1 MKARILGT
9 ALVALCAAPAAL
21 AQTPA
26 NSPTSTYTVSKTPFG
41 HPSLEGIW
49 TSNFMTILEGS
60 PDVPLVLPEKEAKDF
75 VDKAVHAFAERSE
88 RGLDP
93 ELPEIARAT
102 EGLPIVRGERRT
114 RTVVQPAS
122 GVLPYTEEAR
132 KESKAGPVTKRYDNP
147 EERPAWERCLVGMAV
162 PPVTQV
168 GAGSLNPR
176 QIFQTSPEQII
187 IHSEYGDE
195 ARIIPFATTH
205 KPKVLHN
212 SALGDSIARW
222 EGETL
227 VIETV
232 SLPEVDRVRLVSNLV
247 VTKNSKV
254 IERFT
259 RLSDNELLY
268 QYTVE
273 DPAIYTAPW
282 QAEYSLYRTD
292 QRMFESSCHE
302 GNYSLAN
309 VLKGGRAVDR
319 RQLSDKQP

>member
-1 MKARILGT
+1 
-9 ALVALCAAPAAL
+9 
-21 AQTPA
+21 
-26 NSPTSTYTVSKTPFG
+26 
-41 HPSLEGIW
+41 
-49 TSNFMTILEGS
+49 MTILEGS
-60 PDVPLVLPEKEAKDF
+60 PDVPLVLPEKEAQEF
-75 VDKAVHAFAERSE
+75 VNRAVEAFAERTE
-88 RGLDP
+88 KGLDP

-122 GVLPYTEEAR
+122 GILPYTAEAR

-176 QIFQTSPEQII
+176 QIFQTSPDQII

-205 KPKVLHN
+205 KPKVLHTT
-212 SALGDSIARW
+212 LGDSIARW

-227 VIETV
+227 VIETI

-247 VTKNSKV
+247 VTKDSKV
-254 IERFT
+254 IERLT
-259 RLSDNELLY
+259 RLSDDELLY

-309 VLKGGRAVDR
+309 VLKGGRAADM
-319 RQLSDKQP
+319 RQPDEKRP

>member
-1 MKARILGT
+1 MT
-9 ALVALCAAPAAL
+9 M
-21 AQTPA
+21 
-26 NSPTSTYTVSKTPFG
+26 
-41 HPSLEGIW
+41 LEGA
-49 TSNFMTILEGS
+49 
-60 PDVPLVLPEKEAKDF
+60 PDVPLVLPEKEAREHAIRMVNAF
-75 VDKAVHAFAERSE
+75 VERSA

-93 ELPEIARAT
+93 ELPEIAKDT

-114 RTVVQPAS
+114 RTVVLPAD
-122 GVLPYTEEAR
+122 GVLPYTPEAR
-132 KESKAGPVTKRYDNP
+132 QESKAGPVTKRYDNP

-162 PPVTQV
+162 PPVTNI

-176 QIFQTSPEQII
+176 QIFQTSPEQVI

-195 ARIIPFATTH
+195 ARIIPFATAH

-212 SALGDSIARW
+212 TALGDSIARW
-222 EGETL
+222 EGDTL

-232 SLPEVDRVRLVSNLV
+232 SLPEADRVRLVSNLV

-254 IERFT
+254 IERLT
-259 RLSDNELLY
+259 RVSDNELLY

-282 QAEYSLYRTD
+282 SAEYSLYRTD

-309 VLKGGRAVDR
+309 VLKGGRAA
-319 RQLSDKQP
+319 DKRPVK

>member
-1 MKARILGT
+1 
-9 ALVALCAAPAAL
+9 
-21 AQTPA
+21 
-26 NSPTSTYTVSKTPFG
+26 
-41 HPSLEGIW
+41 
-49 TSNFMTILEGS
+49 MTILEGS
-60 PDVPLVLPEKEAKDF
+60 PDVPLVLPEKEAREF
-75 VDKAVHAFAERSE
+75 VNRAVDAFADRTTK
-88 RGLDP
+88 GLDP

-122 GVLPYTEEAR
+122 GILPYTEEAR

-147 EERPAWERCLVGMAV
+147 EERPAWERCLVGLGV
-162 PPVTQV
+162 PPVTNI

-176 QIFQTSPEQII
+176 QIFQTSSEQII

-205 KPKVLHN
+205 KPKALHT
-212 SALGDSIARW
+212 ALGDSIAHW
-222 EGETL
+222 EGNTL

-247 VTKNSKV
+247 VTKDAKV
-254 IERFT
+254 IERLT
-259 RLSDNELLY
+259 RLSNNELLY
-268 QYTVE
+268 QYTVV

-282 QAEYSLYRTD
+282 SAEYSLYRTD

-302 GNYSLAN
+302 GNYALTN
-309 VLKGGRAVDR
+309 ILQGGRVADMR
-319 RQLSDKQP
+319 ALSGQR

>member
-1 MKARILGT
+1 
-9 ALVALCAAPAAL
+9 
-21 AQTPA
+21 
-26 NSPTSTYTVSKTPFG
+26 
-41 HPSLEGIW
+41 
-49 TSNFMTILEGS
+49 MTILEGS

-114 RTVVQPAS
+114 RTVVLPAS

-176 QIFQTSPEQII
+176 QIFQTSADQII

-247 VTKNSKV
+247 VTKNAKV

-259 RLSDNELLY
+259 RLSDDELLY

-319 RQLSDKQP
+319 RQSGEKQP

>member
-1 MKARILGT
+1 MML
-9 ALVALCAAPAAL
+9 
-21 AQTPA
+21 
-26 NSPTSTYTVSKTPFG
+26 
-41 HPSLEGIW
+41 
-49 TSNFMTILEGS
+49 LEGS
-60 PDVPLVLPEKEAKDF
+60 PDVPLVLPEKEARVF
-75 VDKAVHAFAERSE
+75 VDRAIDAFAERTTK
-88 RGLDP
+88 GLDP
-93 ELPEIARAT
+93 ELPEIAKAT

-114 RTVVQPAS
+114 RTVVQPAD
-122 GVLPYTEEAR
+122 GVLPYTPDAR

-147 EERPAWERCLVGMAV
+147 EERPAWERCFVGLAV
-162 PPVTQV
+162 PPVTNI

-205 KPKVLHN
+205 KPKVLHT
-212 SALGDSIARW
+212 ALGDSIARW
-222 EGETL
+222 EGDTL

-247 VTKNSKV
+247 VTKDSKV
-254 IERFT
+254 VERLT

-282 QAEYSLYRTD
+282 SAEYSLYRTD

-302 GNYSLAN
+302 GNYSLSN
-309 VLKGGRAVDR
+309 ILKGGRVADMR
-319 RQLSDKQP
+319 LLNEQGR

>member
-1 MKARILGT
+1 MKART
-9 ALVALCAAPAAL
+9 FNAVLVACVSSLAPASFAQAPKPTASHTSVYAAP
-21 AQTPA
+21 
-26 NSPTSTYTVSKTPFG
+26 KTPFG
-41 HPSLEGIW
+41 HPNLEGIW
-49 TSNFMTILEGS
+49 TSNFMTILEGL
-60 PDVPLVLPEKEAKDF
+60 PDVPLVLPEKEAQEF
-75 VDKAVHAFAERSE
+75 ATRMVNAFAERSA

-93 ELPEIARAT
+93 ELPEIAKAT

-114 RTVVQPAS
+114 RTVVEPAD
-122 GVLPYTEEAR
+122 GILPYTPEAR

-147 EERPAWERCLVGMAV
+147 EERPAWERCLVGLAV
-162 PPVTQV
+162 PPVTNI

-195 ARIIPFATTH
+195 ARIIPFANTH
-205 KPKVLHN
+205 KPKVLHT
-212 SALGDSIARW
+212 ALGDSIARW

-227 VIETV
+227 VVETV

-254 IERFT
+254 IERLT

-282 QAEYSLYRTD
+282 SAEYSLYRTD

-302 GNYSLAN
+302 GNYALSN
-309 VLKGGRAVDR
+309 ILKGGRVA
-319 RQLSDKQP
+319 DKWR